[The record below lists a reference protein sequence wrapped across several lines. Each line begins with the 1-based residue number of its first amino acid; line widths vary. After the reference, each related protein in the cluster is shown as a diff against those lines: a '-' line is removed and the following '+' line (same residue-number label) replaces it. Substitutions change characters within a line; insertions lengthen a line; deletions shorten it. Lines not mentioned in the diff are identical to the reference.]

1 MTTKTHTNTSTAQGV
16 AKFTPGPWA
25 AVPVESGAKWRHFVY
40 VKIQAERSIA
50 YATPTH
56 AAPDQGEVGGTYAE
70 LPAGRARGVTISA
83 AEALANARPIAQA
96 PAMLEA
102 LYITSNCSPV
112 TRDLDAMPDDAE
124 ITLTFCVADL
134 RQIRATILAAIEGQ
148 S

>member
-1 MTTKTHTNTSTAQGV
+1 MTARRAPV
-16 AKFTPGPWA
+16 LRERLGPH
-25 AVPVESGAKWRHFVY
+25 PR
-40 VKIQAERSIA
+40 
-50 YATPTH
+50 
-56 AAPDQGEVGGTYAE
+56 
-70 LPAGRARGVTISA
+70 RARGVTISA
-83 AEALANARPIAQA
+83 AEALANARLIAQA